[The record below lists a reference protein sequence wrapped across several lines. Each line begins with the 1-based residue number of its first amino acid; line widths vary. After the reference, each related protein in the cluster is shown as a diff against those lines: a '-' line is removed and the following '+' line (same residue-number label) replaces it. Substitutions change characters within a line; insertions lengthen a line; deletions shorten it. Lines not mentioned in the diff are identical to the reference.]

1 MLQQAVDAGF
11 CESLLLCQSS
21 STVFSDVIV
30 IVSPARFGQERSL
43 GEKLCS
49 ILRLALQPLL
59 NVQWKLGSIQAS
71 HSFSAELSVGVA
83 NVECSQSDAWGASE
97 HTQPIWTRHWGN
109 QFPNVKSARP
119 PCYYHYTFQIIR
131 KHSTISSIPKGP
143 ISLCN
148 RLRRIEAEIYPETTG
163 LNSNSSECFFLNILF
178 LTKTRILPTH
188 SSPLKSLGPFYV
200 VLVPFSLA
208 PSEVIQGPWDYF
220 MSVNLWLILHPCHHD
235 SPKRASQCGPALLI
249 HPQWMFAQGQPIAHT
264 LWFHNSRCHDL
275 PLVPHHALCL
285 RVPWKTLGLWQI
297 QNNKQKW
304 SSWTQ
309 SAQRGFPQCAFFS
322 ENLID
327 CSPEADCGKKFWTCP
342 IWVAHRLN

>member
-1 MLQQAVDAGF
+1 MLQQAVDARF
-11 CESLLLCQSS
+11 CESLLLYQSL

-49 ILRLALQPLL
+49 LLRLALQSLL

-163 LNSNSSECFFLNILF
+163 LNSNSSECFF
-178 LTKTRILPTH
+178 
-188 SSPLKSLGPFYV
+188 
-200 VLVPFSLA
+200 
-208 PSEVIQGPWDYF
+208 
-220 MSVNLWLILHPCHHD
+220 
-235 SPKRASQCGPALLI
+235 
-249 HPQWMFAQGQPIAHT
+249 
-264 LWFHNSRCHDL
+264 
-275 PLVPHHALCL
+275 
-285 RVPWKTLGLWQI
+285 
-297 QNNKQKW
+297 
-304 SSWTQ
+304 
-309 SAQRGFPQCAFFS
+309 
-322 ENLID
+322 
-327 CSPEADCGKKFWTCP
+327 
-342 IWVAHRLN
+342 